1 MLLHRDFRQVNDS
14 VILNDMTK
22 IDRFAEVIRGE
33 FPDDRLTFQKSIA
46 TFHPDSAEEAACL
59 FRLANAHSQP
69 LYITGFGNNID
80 PIGEPFTSMLTV
92 RTDRL
97 NDLLAVQPED
107 FYVKVGA
114 GYPLRELN
122 TDLEPHGLFCPL
134 ADLPYVGS
142 IGGAV
147 AVNLSGQLGAHAL
160 PIKRYLI
167 RAEVVLPEGSLVTP
181 GSVCFKSVSGYDVV
195 KLFAPS
201 WGILGLVV
209 SATLRVLPLSAKSEY
224 TGLKLN
230 AIDRNNFLAGL
241 DAQNQDTD
249 AVYSRKIKQ
258 KLDPNN
264 ILPIIQSA
272 NFAAVT
278 K

>member
-1 MLLHRDFRQVNDS
+1 MRA
-14 VILNDMTK
+14 
-22 IDRFAEVIRGE
+22 IDRFVTAVRAL

-46 TFHPDSAEEAACL
+46 TFHPDSAEEAGRL
-59 FRLANAHSQP
+59 FRSANEHSQP

-97 NDLLAVQPED
+97 NDLLEVQPED

-114 GYPLRELN
+114 GYPLKELN
-122 TDLEPHGLFCPL
+122 TDLESYGLFCPL

-147 AVNLSGQLGAHAL
+147 AMNLSGQLGAHAL

-167 RAEVVLPEGSLVTP
+167 RAEVVLPDGSIVSP

-201 WGILGLVV
+201 WGILGLLV
-209 SATLRVLPLSAKSEY
+209 SATLRVLPLSARPEY
-224 TGLKLN
+224 AGLKLN
-230 AIDRNNFLAGL
+230 GIDRQSFLAGL
-241 DAQNQDTD
+241 DEQNQDTD

-258 KLDPNN
+258 KLDPNS
-264 ILPIIQSA
+264 ILPIIQPADSA
-272 NFAAVT
+272 IMT
-278 K
+278 R

>member
-1 MLLHRDFRQVNDS
+1 MRQ
-14 VILNDMTK
+14 IE
-22 IDRFAEVIRGE
+22 RFIEVARAN
-33 FPDDRLTFQKSIA
+33 FPDDRMTFQKSIA
-46 TFHPDSAEEAACL
+46 TFHPDSAEEAGL
-59 FRLANAHSQP
+59 MFRLANEQGQP

-97 NDLLAVQPED
+97 NDLLEVQPED

-114 GYPLRELN
+114 GYPLKELN
-122 TDLEPHGLFCPL
+122 TDLESYGLFCPL

-160 PIKRYLI
+160 AIKRYLI
-167 RAEVVLPEGSLVTP
+167 RAEVVLPDGSIVTP

-201 WGILGLVV
+201 WGILGLIV
-209 SATLRVLPLSAKSEY
+209 SATLRVLPVSARSEY
-224 TGLKLN
+224 AVLTLN
-230 AIDRNNFLAGL
+230 GIDRQNFLAGL
-241 DAQNQDTD
+241 DEQNQDTD
-249 AVYSRKIKQ
+249 AIYSRKIKQ

-264 ILPIIQSA
+264 ILPIIQS
-272 NFAAVT
+272 VT
-278 K
+278 SATLTR